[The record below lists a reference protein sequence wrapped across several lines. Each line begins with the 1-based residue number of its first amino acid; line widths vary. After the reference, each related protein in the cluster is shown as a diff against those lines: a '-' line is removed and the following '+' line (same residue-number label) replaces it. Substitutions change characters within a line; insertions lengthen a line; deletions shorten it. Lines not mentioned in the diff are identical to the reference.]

1 MSDDRLRA
9 AVRSAEEL
17 AMTDLAFDGLRIAM
31 VNELIAT
38 NYDESP
44 AREHLYHGLRALE
57 DVRNALKAAVKA
69 GTDTKAIET
78 AAAEFAA
85 QGKGG
90 AA

>member
-9 AVRSAEEL
+9 AVRSSEEL

-38 NYDESP
+38 NYDEGA

-57 DVRNALKAAVKA
+57 DVRTALKKATKA
-69 GTDTKAIET
+69 GTDSKAIEA

-85 QGKGG
+85 SVKGG
-90 AA
+90 QT